1 MEKNVIESCIF
12 NGLTFVKCNFF
23 CVCENKSGT
32 FQSQCSNASFLLFFM
47 VTHKEGN
54 IRSIKKCERGII
66 TISPTPQDNIVH
78 ISYMPHIRLVYAT
91 NTKRICGIYQMPMG
105 CLFRYERKSK
115 MKIED
120 GLVNN

>member
-47 VTHKEGN
+47 VTHKEGS

-78 ISYMPHIRLVYAT
+78 ISYMSYMPQIRNVYAAY
-91 NTKRICGIYQMPMG
+91 TKCQWGVYSDMSENR
-105 CLFRYERKSK
+105 R
-115 MKIED
+115 
-120 GLVNN
+120 